1 MPLARSAALAA
12 ASGLLLTASAAP
24 ASAAPASAAPGP
36 GPEWRLC
43 SEVARGWDES
53 DDRTLCATV
62 PVPLDHGDPDG
73 RTIDIAVT
81 RVPATGENAYPILFN
96 PGGPGHQGVTMPGRI
111 LDSEAADLALGHDLV
126 GFDPRGVG
134 YSNAVE
140 CDMGGADP
148 DPGLSDE
155 ESARRVAEEQSRI
168 NRECHAHDPDLVAS
182 LTAENV
188 ARDMDLIREALG
200 AETIGYYGVSWGTL
214 LGAAYR
220 SMYDDRVEAM
230 LLDSVMSPEASVTVL
245 DEGQA
250 MAAQAAFHRFTDWV
264 AEHDGHYGL
273 GTEADRIRDEVYGL
287 REELTEEPRTG
298 PDGTVADGGTGTA
311 LRATPDREWP
321 ANARSLATHLD
332 GGVPEWGVRN
342 GPVPGAG
349 WDAEPSGFDAF
360 AQVSLLCNDSDSP
373 RDFDQVW
380 QNRLERA
387 ERYPVMGTLGFYE
400 HSCVGWPEEGVK
412 PDLRRGDSPLQLVGH
427 VDEMVTPH
435 VWALDMGRA
444 VGGEVMSV
452 EDDGHGTLSDLDCAA
467 AAVDFFTTGQATTQT
482 CPGPP
487 APTPGD

>member
-1 MPLARSAALAA
+1 MPLARRAALAA
-12 ASGLLLTASAAP
+12 TSGLLLTAVATP
-24 ASAAPASAAPGP
+24 VSAAPGP
-36 GPEWRLC
+36 EPEWRPC
-43 SEVARGWDES
+43 SDVARGWDES

-81 RVPATGENAYPILFN
+81 RVPAAGENAYPILFN
-96 PGGPGHQGVTMPGRI
+96 PGGPGHPGVTMPGRI
-111 LDSEAADLALGHDLV
+111 LGSEAADLALNHDLV

-134 YSNAVE
+134 YSEAVDCGLE
-140 CDMGGADP
+140 ATAP
-148 DPGLSDE
+148 DPGLSEE
-155 ESARRVAEEQSRI
+155 ESARHVAEEQSRI
-168 NRECHAHDPDLVAS
+168 NRECHARDPEFVDS

-188 ARDMDLIREALG
+188 ARDMELIREALG
-200 AETIGYYGVSWGTL
+200 AETIGFYGVSWGTL

-250 MAAQAAFHRFTDWV
+250 MAAQAGFHRFADWL
-264 AEHDGHYGL
+264 AEHDDHYGL
-273 GTEADRIRDEVYGL
+273 GTDADRIREEVYGL

-298 PDGTVADGGTGTA
+298 PDGAVVDGEAVTA
-311 LRATPDREWP
+311 LLATPEREWP
-321 ANARSLATHLD
+321 ANARSLVTLLD
-332 GGVPEWGVRN
+332 GGVPETGAAH
-342 GPVPGAG
+342 GPVSGAG
-349 WDAEPSGFDAF
+349 WDSEPVFDSF

-387 ERYPVMGTLGFYE
+387 ERYPVMGTMGFYE
-400 HSCVGWPEEGVK
+400 HSCVGWPEEGAA
-412 PDLRRGDSPLQLVGH
+412 PDLNRGDSPLQLVGH
-427 VDEMVTPH
+427 VNEMITPH
-435 VWALDMGRA
+435 DWALDMRRV

-452 EDDGHGTLSDLDCAA
+452 EDDGHGTLSGLDCAA
-467 AAVDFFTTGQATTQT
+467 AAVDFFDTGRTTTRT

-487 APTPGD
+487 APTPEG